1 MWTRPAS
8 LRSVR
13 VTDGAGFVAIVILPS
28 LLKTI
33 PSLLAAKAVRL
44 ARASTVNVSNAFL
57 HMYLSPSFLVGVA
70 ETGTRNLTPAAT
82 LVTAVGP
89 AEPPPG
95 LNFYEQLG
103 CDNARMD
110 DQKR

>member
-13 VTDGAGFVAIVILPS
+13 VADGVVFVAIVILPS
-28 LLKTI
+28 LHKTV

-57 HMYLSPSFLVGVA
+57 HMYLSPPFLVGVA

-82 LVTAVGP
+82 FATAVGP
-89 AEPPPG
+89 AKLPPG

-103 CDNARMD
+103 CDNARIGE
-110 DQKR
+110 QNR